1 MAALNSPLVS
11 AGAGLQRACHRGWQM
26 FRAHAP
32 LPARRTTSEDL
43 DAYPTEAVEEWRRAA
58 KEIASSPHQAEEIAW
73 VESVSVFFEEDSDE

>member
-1 MAALNSPLVS
+1 MSALNSPLMS

-32 LPARRTTSEDL
+32 LPARRTASSG
-43 DAYPTEAVEEWRRAA
+43 AYSAEEWQRAA

>member
-1 MAALNSPLVS
+1 MSALNSPLVS
-11 AGAGLQRACHRGWQM
+11 AGAGLQRACHRGWQL

-32 LPARRTTSEDL
+32 LPTRRTASSG
-43 DAYPTEAVEEWRRAA
+43 AYSAEEWRRAA